1 MLCHRFDTD
10 LRKVNDQLRGEK
22 QQREKVQREK
32 DELAASR
39 YTLEQELKVCG
50 PFASLVQLILII
62 VVEMKTSIALK
73 PPEFPAQKRIKP
85 KSGTG
90 EGHQQKLEPLRG

>member
-39 YTLEQELKVCG
+39 YTLEQELKVCDLC
-50 PFASLVQLILII
+50 ASLTQLVVIII
-62 VVEMKTSIALK
+62 VKVQTSIALK
-73 PPEFPAQKRIKP
+73 TPGIRLKIAPNQNNE
-85 KSGTG
+85 
-90 EGHQQKLEPLRG
+90 LL